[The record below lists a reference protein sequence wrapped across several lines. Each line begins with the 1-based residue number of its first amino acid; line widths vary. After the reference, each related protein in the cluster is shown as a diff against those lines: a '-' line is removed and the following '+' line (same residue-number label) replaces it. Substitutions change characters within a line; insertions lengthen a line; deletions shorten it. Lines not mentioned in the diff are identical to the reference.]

1 MGLFDEVS
9 RFLEDRLDEY
19 LRDHPELELQAL
31 LEQLQEQQQDTQ
43 KLILQLQREENN
55 LQEQILTLAKDIQVW
70 HARIDKAKAAHR
82 EDLAEAA
89 AQRESVLLR
98 QGNQLW
104 GQMEG
109 VKQRLTQAKELYT
122 RLQQQIQEVKL
133 KAANVSGQ
141 TKTTAESTSNSK
153 AWYNTNSSSY
163 NRQADPLEDEFLRW
177 EINEEIERMKK
188 NL

>member
-43 KLILQLQREENN
+43 KLILQLQRQENS
-55 LQEQILTLAKDIQVW
+55 LQDQILALAKDIQVW
-70 HARIDKAKAAHR
+70 HARITKAKAANR
-82 EDLAEAA
+82 DDLAQAA
-89 AQRESVLLR
+89 TERESALLR

-109 VKQRLTQAKELYT
+109 VKQRLAQAKELYT
-122 RLQQQIQEVKL
+122 TLQRQIQEVKL
-133 KAANVSGQ
+133 KAAQ
-141 TKTTAESTSNSK
+141 TSKQQTTADSRQTSKVWDN
-153 AWYNTNSSSY
+153 NNSSYS
-163 NRQADPLEDEFLRW
+163 RQADPLEDEFLRW
-177 EINEEIERMKK
+177 EINEEIERMKE